1 MKTRRI
7 KMKTRVF
14 TMLLSVVM
22 LAMAITPTIAYADNA
37 EKEAFAFHRV
47 QEIVLGEYEVN
58 PGTNGTIT
66 EECPLIEE
74 FTFNGERHDYIYTYN
89 GNNVIL
95 GVRVTDVNGNPMTS
109 GYIFVDFVEYGS
121 DEATYSMI
129 VFGDGDS
136 HTTDAIP
143 IKYGRNYR
151 ACFTCGINQ
160 NSYVYKVRFVAVVY

>member
-74 FTFNGERHDYIYTYN
+74 FTFNGERHDYIYTY
-89 GNNVIL
+89 
-95 GVRVTDVNGNPMTS
+95 
-109 GYIFVDFVEYGS
+109 FVEFGS